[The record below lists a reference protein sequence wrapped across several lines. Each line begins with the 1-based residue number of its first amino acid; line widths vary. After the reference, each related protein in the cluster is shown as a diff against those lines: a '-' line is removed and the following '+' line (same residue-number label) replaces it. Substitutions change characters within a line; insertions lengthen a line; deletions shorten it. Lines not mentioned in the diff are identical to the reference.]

1 MIRKW
6 IKKIVDAQIDD
17 RLMDGI
23 DYDQL
28 SVKLSEMPDLAQEL
42 SEHFD
47 MHEVVGRVSENICFH
62 DLSTYID
69 AHDVAYNMDACDVAG
84 ELDLSDIAYELEERI
99 EFENIEDALLN
110 KLLGQN
116 IHRKVAELLWDNNE
130 SEIMD
135 YTLDNFEF
143 DYDKYVIDN
152 DSLADAII
160 ELDGRMERICGA
172 FDECF
177 GVIKNLTK
185 REE

>member
-6 IKKIVDAQIDD
+6 IKKIVDEQIDD

-23 DYDQL
+23 DYEQL
-28 SVKLSEMPDLAQEL
+28 SLKLSEMPELAQEL

-47 MHEVVGRVSENICFH
+47 MHEAVGRVSENICLH

-69 AHDVAYNMDACDVAG
+69 AGDVAYNMDAYDIAG
-84 ELDLSDIAYELEERI
+84 ELDTHDIAYELSD
-99 EFENIEDALLN
+99 NIDWNDIADTIVK
-110 KLLGQN
+110 KLLQENAHG
-116 IHRKVAELLWDNNE
+116 KVAELLWDNHA
-130 SEIMD
+130 SEISSEV
-135 YTLDNFEF
+135 TDNFEF

-152 DSLADAII
+152 ESLADAII

>member
-28 SVKLSEMPDLAQEL
+28 AAMLGEMPDLAQEL
-42 SEHFD
+42 SEHYD
-47 MHEVVGRVSENICFH
+47 VDNLLSQVADNI
-62 DLSTYID
+62 DLDDLARYID
-69 AHDVAYNMDACDVAG
+69 TYDVAGYVEACDIAG
-84 ELDLSDIAYELEERI
+84 ELDLSDIAYELEDRI

-110 KLLGQN
+110 KLLGN
-116 IHRKVAELLWDNNE
+116 DVHRKVAELLWDRNE

-143 DYDKYVIDN
+143 DYDKYVV
-152 DSLADAII
+152 DSETLADAIMA
-160 ELDGRMERICGA
+160 LDGRIDEISAA
-172 FDECF
+172 FGDCF
-177 GVIKNLTK
+177 SAIEGLVKQG
-185 REE
+185 

>member
-6 IKKIVDAQIDD
+6 IKKIVNAQIDD

-42 SEHFD
+42 SEHYD
-47 MHEVVGRVSENICFH
+47 IDEVTERVAENI
-62 DLSTYID
+62 DLYDLANHID
-69 AHDVAYNMDACDVAG
+69 AGDVAYNMDACDVAG
-84 ELDLSDIAYELEERI
+84 ELDLHDIAHELHDDI
-99 EFENIEDALLN
+99 EWDDIADTIVV
-110 KLLGQN
+110 KLLQDN
-116 IHRKVAELLWDNNE
+116 VHRKVAELLWDNNG

-152 DSLADAII
+152 ESLADAIMA
-160 ELDGRMERICGA
+160 LDGRIDVITTA
-172 FDECF
+172 FEDCF
-177 GVIKNLTK
+177 DVIKNLTK
-185 REE
+185 QG